1 MEVRHMANKKNSA
14 PADEDKV
21 RTAVRRTLKWG
32 LPLTPDDAIE
42 KVREGEQLRAELISS
57 VFFTALAS
65 KPAEPKLS
73 DWGAMAFVYQAL
85 ANADAVDHSVR
96 AGNNEEAQYH
106 DYILRMLC
114 AHQLERAL
122 PPSGWR
128 DYVLRVLRRPAPP
141 SQKTLRRG
149 GIEIRNRAI
158 GYAAF
163 MAVGLGLNLTR
174 NPARRDKDGP
184 HSACSLVAEELK
196 SVGIHLGEDAVGK
209 ICDALAKEN
218 PKATR
223 SLIDGCAAASE
234 KILAGFPTEDNA
246 KPFPSE
252 K

>member
-96 AGNNEEAQYH
+96 AGNTRRHNTTTIFYVC
-106 DYILRMLC
+106 C
-114 AHQLERAL
+114 APTSSNARF
-122 PPSGWR
+122 
-128 DYVLRVLRRPAPP
+128 RRQA
-141 SQKTLRRG
+141 
-149 GIEIRNRAI
+149 
-158 GYAAF
+158 
-163 MAVGLGLNLTR
+163 
-174 NPARRDKDGP
+174 
-184 HSACSLVAEELK
+184 
-196 SVGIHLGEDAVGK
+196 GETMSCEC
-209 ICDALAKEN
+209 CDAPLHRHK
-218 PKATR
+218 KR
-223 SLIDGCAAASE
+223 CAAAE
-234 KILAGFPTEDNA
+234 
-246 KPFPSE
+246 
-252 K
+252 